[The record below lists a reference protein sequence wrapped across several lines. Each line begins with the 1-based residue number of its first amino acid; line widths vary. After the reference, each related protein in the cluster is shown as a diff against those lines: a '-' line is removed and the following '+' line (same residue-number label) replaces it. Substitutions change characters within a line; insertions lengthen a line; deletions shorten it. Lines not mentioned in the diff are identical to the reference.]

1 MRSLILVGAAAL
13 ALCAGS
19 AQAGILRFE
28 ATLKGA
34 DAAAHAR
41 GDLTA
46 ELDTNTR
53 VMDYTVTYSGLSGPP
68 VGADFETAAGKSSAP
83 KVRAGAGTA
92 SPLQG
97 TVVLTPAQITDL
109 NQDRWSFAIV
119 TRAAP
124 SGEISGVVR
133 RTSF

>member
-1 MRSLILVGAAAL
+1 MKSAILVGAAAL
-13 ALCAGS
+13 ALCGGA

-34 DAAAHAR
+34 DAAAHGR

-46 ELDTNTR
+46 EVDTDTR

-68 VGADFETAAGKSSAP
+68 VGADFEAAASKSSAP
-83 KVRAGAGTA
+83 KVLASAETA
-92 SPLQG
+92 NPIQG
-97 TVVLTPAQITDL
+97 KVMLTPAQIADL
-109 NQDRWSFAIV
+109 NQDRWSFAIK
-119 TRAAP
+119 TRDDP
-124 SGEISGVVR
+124 SGEISGVLR